1 MSVMLWWINGNTRK
15 EKSWNREFCLKIGA
29 APIIK
34 GWRVTWDGLVI
45 YKEEW
50 LMHRLGRVNWF
61 KSKGKKCKGRPKI
74 ALTVVKKDMTITEVT
89 EIMISNK
96 IEWQKIIHEGNP
108 KGLELK
114 FVCCIK

>member
-15 EKSWNREFCLKIGA
+15 EQSWNREVCLKIGV

-34 GWRVTWDGLVI
+34 GWGRVTWDGLII
-45 YKEEW
+45 YKGEW
-50 LMHRLGRVNWF
+50 LMHQLGRVNWF
-61 KSKGKKCKGRPKI
+61 KSRGKKCKGRPKI
-74 ALTVVKKDMTITEVT
+74 SLTVVKQDMTITEVT

-108 KGLELK
+108 DSIEKDL
-114 FVCCIK
+114 